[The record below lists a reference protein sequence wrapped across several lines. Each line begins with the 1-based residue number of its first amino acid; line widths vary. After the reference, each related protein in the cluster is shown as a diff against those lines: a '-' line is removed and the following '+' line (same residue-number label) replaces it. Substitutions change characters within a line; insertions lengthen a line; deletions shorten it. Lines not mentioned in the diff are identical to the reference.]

1 MASGPVWFTTLSM
14 FLALSVWTP
23 EGKCEQPSPPQ
34 GNAQAFSKLTLEDAT
49 RLALE
54 HNRALRAQR
63 FLIDQARAN
72 EITAALKPNPVFNNV
87 NEDFPIFSP
96 KDFTLDNLRTN
107 QEFTNSVTYTI
118 ERGGKRSS
126 RIQVAQDTTDVTVK
140 TVADSE
146 RQLRF
151 QVAQA
156 FINVL
161 LAKSNLEFAKEDLKD
176 FSQVVDINKQRM
188 QAGDISEADYLKI
201 TLQQLQFEQDV
212 AAARVALILG
222 KAALRQFVGYDTVPE
237 DFDLI
242 GMLQHTKYNTTQ
254 AELENEALRSRPDF
268 LAAQSAV
275 KLANDTVTLAYGDRA
290 RDLTVESEYKRAG
303 TINGVGFGFS
313 IEIPIHDRNQGEI
326 ARSKAVASQA
336 VEAAEATRIGV
347 LTDVRSSYAA
357 YETCEEVASLYESG
371 YLSQATQSR
380 EISNYAYQKGAASL
394 LDLLDAERSY
404 RATQLAYRQALAAF
418 MASVEQI
425 NLAVGKKVMQ

>member
-1 MASGPVWFTTLSM
+1 M
-14 FLALSVWTP
+14 FLALSAWTP

-34 GNAQAFSKLTLEDAT
+34 GNAQASSRLTLEDAT

-54 HNRALRAQR
+54 YNRALRAQR
-63 FLIDQARAN
+63 LLIDQARAN
-72 EITAALKPNPVFNNV
+72 EITAALKPNPVFNNL

-118 ERGGKRSS
+118 ERGGKRLS

-161 LAKSNLEFAKEDLKD
+161 LAKSNLEFANEDLKD

-212 AAARVALILG
+212 SAARVALVLG
-222 KAALRQFVGYDTVPE
+222 KAALRQLVGYDTVPE

-242 GMLQHTKYNTTQ
+242 GMLQHTKCNTTQ
-254 AELENEALRSRPDF
+254 AELENQAVRSRPDF

-275 KLANDTVTLAYGDRA
+275 QLANDTVTLAYGDRA

-303 TINGVGFGFS
+303 TTNGVGFGFS

-326 ARSKAVASQA
+326 ARSKAAASQA
-336 VEAAEATRIGV
+336 IEAAEATRIGV

-357 YETCEEVASLYESG
+357 YETSEEVTSLYESG

-380 EISNYAYQKGAASL
+380 ETSNYAYQRGAASL